1 LEYVDLIILA
11 LFKDNWQPPWNMAM
25 IGHVR

>member
-1 LEYVDLIILA
+1 VDLIILA